1 MKTTDSTIVDPWLPI
16 LKNLDLSRFE
26 REVVKRY
33 EKAPLGRSFLPISD
47 ILRKHRHVDE
57 AVELLVHGVKR
68 HPDFTVARVVLAREL
83 FGKGLVVEAWRML
96 KEATEPLGEN
106 VLAQKLLL
114 KSAIILRLEDEVRD
128 LVNFLSKRMMVD
140 EETSQLID
148 ELKRSDFRQFS
159 SKYIQTLR
167 ESGLPVLDD
176 YRDLLKEAEPKPSKP
191 SPSSQPLRMPTRDA
205 ASPYRDEKIDGF
217 FVAPLAQIFSS
228 FPEEAYGAG
237 GTKGVE
243 LDSTTLA
250 EIYENQGHY
259 HKALEIYR
267 RMLKGAPQNE
277 YVKQKIMQISKQS
290 KEQRGSDLAID
301 PSLVDDMEALQIIDT
316 QINFYNDILTRIK
329 PQGG

>member
-1 MKTTDSTIVDPWLPI
+1 VKTSDNTMVDPWLPI

-57 AVELLVHGVKR
+57 AVELLMHGVKR

-83 FGKGLVVEAWRML
+83 FGKGLIVETWRML
-96 KEATEPLGEN
+96 KESTESLGEN

-114 KSAIILRLEDEVRD
+114 KTAIILRLEDEVRG
-128 LVNFLSKRMMVD
+128 LVTFLSKRMMVD
-140 EETSQLID
+140 EETNQLID
-148 ELKRSDFRQFS
+148 ELKRSDFEQFVR
-159 SKYIQTLR
+159 KYIKSLQA
-167 ESGLPVLDD
+167 SGLPVLDD
-176 YRDLLKEAEPKPSKP
+176 YKDLLKDAEPKPTRQASHA
-191 SPSSQPLRMPTRDA
+191 QPLRMPTREFS
-205 ASPYRDEKIDGF
+205 SPERDDKVDGF
-217 FVAPLAQIFSS
+217 FVAPLSEIFSS
-228 FPEEAYGAG
+228 FPEDAYGAG

-267 RMLKGAPQNE
+267 RMLKGAPNNE
-277 YVKQKIMQISKQS
+277 YVKQKIMKLTKQS
-290 KEQRGSDLAID
+290 KEQRGSDLTID
-301 PSLVDDMEALQIIDT
+301 PSMVDDMESLQIIDT
-316 QINFYNDILTRIK
+316 QMHFYADILNRIK